1 MRVVVA
7 KTAGFCMGVRKAMD
21 SVLDAANEKG
31 KGNNGHVY
39 TEGPLIHNPQV
50 LEMLE
55 EKGINALGKDTD
67 ISKSTVVI
75 RAHGITPERR
85 REIEATGANICDATC
100 PRVMS
105 VQKIIDKHAE
115 EGYSTIIIGDEGHA
129 EVTGLLGY
137 SRGNGHVISS
147 PEEISSLP
155 DMEKVCI
162 VAQTTQDMRTFA
174 LIVEKLKQRYKNH
187 KVFDTICS
195 STSKRQ
201 GEVLN
206 LSETVDAMIVVGGK
220 GSANTN
226 RLAQI
231 SVRKGMPTFLVE
243 TDEELELKKLIN
255 FDTIGITAG
264 ASTPNW
270 LIQKVVDKI
279 ETLQAENVGKIR
291 IHATRAFTLLIG
303 SFMYIGIG
311 AASFSYSSSILL
323 GIDPQ
328 LNFCA
333 IATLFLFSMY
343 VLNHFANKD
352 AVLLNEPSRV
362 KLYEEYQSLFVI
374 LGITAAIMSFVLAL
388 MVGIEVFFCI
398 FLAALFGIAYRVSII
413 PKKFSRFIRYR
424 SLEQI
429 PGSKEI
435 FISMAWAVSTG
446 LVPFLGSSVHF
457 LSTLPVVLAFI
468 FSMAFIRT
476 VLQDVKDVQGDRMV
490 GKETIPIAIG
500 KRNTQINLIVISVL
514 LAVLLIVSPMLGWTS
529 AFSYYLLPCVVYA
542 CGYLYLYH
550 RRLIPSGLA
559 CEAITDFNFILAGIM
574 VILWRLFGH

>member
-31 KGNNGHVY
+31 NNGHVY

-55 EKGINALGKDTD
+55 EQGINTLEKDTD

-85 REIEATGANICDATC
+85 QEIEATGANICDATC
-100 PRVMS
+100 PRVMR
-105 VQKIIDKHAE
+105 VQKIIDKHAD

-137 SRGNGHVISS
+137 ARGNGHVISS
-147 PEEISSLP
+147 AEETADLP

-201 GEVLN
+201 GEVMN

-231 SVRKGMPTFLVE
+231 SASKGMPTFLVE
-243 TDEELELKKLIN
+243 TDEELELNKLLN
-255 FDTIGITAG
+255 FDTIGVTAG

-279 ETLQAENVGKIR
+279 ETFQAENVGKIR
-291 IHATRAFTLLIG
+291 FFFKRAFKILIS

-311 AASFSYSSSILL
+311 AASLSYSSSVLL
-323 GIDPQ
+323 GIYPR

-333 IATLFLFSMY
+333 IAALFLFSMY
-343 VLNHFANKD
+343 VLNHFTNKE
-352 AVLLNEPSRV
+352 AAALNKPSRAR
-362 KLYEEYQSLFVI
+362 LYEKHHSIFVV
-374 LGITAAIMSFVLAL
+374 LGIVAAITSFVLAF
-388 MVGIEVFFCI
+388 MISIEIFFCVFF
-398 FLAALFGIAYRVSII
+398 ATLFGIAYRISII
-413 PKKFSRFIRYR
+413 PKKFSRFIRHR

-446 LVPFLGSSVHF
+446 LIPFLGSSVSARSF
-457 LSTLPVVLAFI
+457 SSLLVVVAFA
-468 FSMAFIRT
+468 FSMAFMRT
-476 VLQDVKDVQGDRMV
+476 VLLNVQDVQGDRIV

-500 KRNTQINLIVISVL
+500 KRNTQISLIVLSVL
-514 LAVLLIVSPMLGWTS
+514 IAVLLIVSPMLGWTS
-529 AFSYYLLPCVVYA
+529 AFSYYLFPCVIYA

-574 VILWRLFGH
+574 VIIWRLFGH

>member
-1 MRVVVA
+1 MRVIVA

-21 SVLDAANEKG
+21 RVLDAANKSIR
-31 KGNNGHVY
+31 NNGNVY

-50 LEMLE
+50 LEMLK
-55 EKGINALGKDTD
+55 EKGINTLGNDTD

-85 REIEATGANICDATC
+85 RKIEATGANICDATC

-105 VQKIIDKHAE
+105 VQKIIEKHAE

-137 SRGNGHVISS
+137 ARGNGHVISS
-147 PEEISSLP
+147 TEEISGLP
-155 DMEKVCI
+155 DMGKVCI

-174 LIVEKLKQRYKNH
+174 LIVEKLKQRYKNY

-201 GEVLN
+201 EEVIN
-206 LSETVDAMIVVGGK
+206 LSKFVDAMIVVGGK

-226 RLAQI
+226 RLVQI
-231 SVRKGMPTFLVE
+231 SANEGTPTFLVE
-243 TDEELELKKLIN
+243 TDEELEFKKLID
-255 FDTIGITAG
+255 FGVIGVTAG

-279 ETLQAENVGKIR
+279 ETFQAENVGKIR
-291 IHATRAFTLLIG
+291 IHTARAFTLLIG

-311 AASFSYSSSILL
+311 TASFSYSSSILL

-343 VLNHFANKD
+343 VLKHFANKE
-352 AVLLNEPSRV
+352 AVALNEPSRA
-362 KLYEEYQSLFVI
+362 KLYERHQSIFVV
-374 LGITAAIMSFVLAL
+374 LGITAAVTSFALAL

-398 FLAALFGIAYRVSII
+398 FFATLFGIAYRITIV
-413 PKKFSRFIRYR
+413 PKKFSRFFRYR

-435 FISMAWAVSTG
+435 FISITWAVSTG
-446 LVPFLGSSVHF
+446 LVPFLGSPVHF
-457 LSTLPVVLAFI
+457 LSTLPVVLAFT
-468 FSMAFIRT
+468 FSIAFIRT

-500 KRNTQINLIVISVL
+500 KRNTQISLIVISVL

-529 AFSYYLLPCVVYA
+529 AFSYYLLPCVAYA
-542 CGYLYLYH
+542 CWYLYLYH
-550 RRLIPSGLA
+550 KRLIPSGLA

-574 VILWRLFGH
+574 VIIWWLFGH

>member
-147 PEEISSLP
+147 PEEISGLP

-291 IHATRAFTLLIG
+291 IHATRAFALLIG

-343 VLNHFANKD
+343 VLNHFANKE

-446 LVPFLGSSVHF
+446 LVPFLGSSVHS

-529 AFSYYLLPCVVYA
+529 AFSYYLLPCVAYA

-574 VILWRLFGH
+574 VIIWRLFGH